1 MAGKKLAQ
9 NDRSKNAMKVFVTRE
24 IPDQGLKM
32 LAKKKG
38 LVVDI
43 YEKDQAIPRKELL
56 RRVKGADII
65 LSILTDKMDKEVM
78 NAAGPSLKM
87 IANYAV
93 GFDNVDLAEAKKRG
107 IIVSNTPGDEISEA
121 VAEHAVAMIFALA
134 HRVVEADSF
143 ARAGKYHGWGPMMLL
158 GTDVMGKTLGL
169 IGGGRIGTALAR
181 RMHDGFGVKIVYSDL
196 KRNPD
201 LEKFGAKFFSKNDL
215 LKHADIVSL
224 HVPLLPSTRHLISTK
239 ELKMMKKTAF
249 LINTAR
255 GPIVDE
261 TALVKALKS
270 SEIAG
275 AGLDVFE
282 CEPLIACN
290 PRQTKELRALKNVI
304 LTPHTASATVG
315 ARQAMSRAAAA
326 NILAFLANKIPPNAV
341 K

>member
-1 MAGKKLAQ
+1 MTKI
-9 NDRSKNAMKVFVTRE
+9 FVCRD
-24 IPDQGLKM
+24 IPDEGLKM

-38 LVVDI
+38 FVIDV
-43 YEKDQAIPRKELL
+43 YKKDQAIPRKELL
-56 RRVKGADII
+56 KRVHGVDII
-65 LSILTDKMDKEVM
+65 LSILTDKIDKDVM

-93 GFDNVDLAEAKKRG
+93 GFDNVDLVEAKKRG
-107 IIVSNTPGDEISEA
+107 IIVSNAPSLETTEA
-121 VAEHAVAMIFALA
+121 VAEHGVAMIFALA
-134 HRVVEADSF
+134 HRLVEADGF
-143 ARAGKYHGWGPMMLL
+143 ARAGKYHGWGPQMLL

-181 RMHDGFGVKIVYSDL
+181 RMHDGFGVNIIYSDL

-201 LEKFGAKFFSKNDL
+201 LEKFGAKYLSKNDL
-215 LKHADIVSL
+215 LKKSDIVSL

-239 ELKMMKKTAF
+239 ELKMMKKSAF

-261 TALVKALKS
+261 TALVKALKTG
-270 SEIAG
+270 EIAG

-290 PRQTKELRALKNVI
+290 PKQTKELRSLKNVI
-304 LTPHTASATVG
+304 LTPHTASATEG
-315 ARQAMSRAAAA
+315 ARQAMSRAAAT
-326 NILAFLANKIPPNAV
+326 NILAFIAGKIPPNAV

>member
-1 MAGKKLAQ
+1 MTKI
-9 NDRSKNAMKVFVTRE
+9 FVCRD
-24 IPDQGLKM
+24 IPDEGLKM

-38 LVVDI
+38 LVIDV
-43 YEKDQAIPRKELL
+43 YKKDQAIPRKELL
-56 RRVKGADII
+56 KRVHGVDII
-65 LSILTDKMDKEVM
+65 LSILTDKIDKDVM

-93 GFDNVDLAEAKKRG
+93 GFDNVDLVEAKKRG
-107 IIVSNTPGDEISEA
+107 IIVSNAPSLETTKA

-134 HRVVEADSF
+134 HRLVEADGF
-143 ARAGKYHGWGPMMLL
+143 ARAGKYHGWGPQMLL

-181 RMHDGFGVKIVYSDL
+181 RMHDGFGVNIIYSDL

-201 LEKFGAKFFSKNDL
+201 LEKFGAKYLSKNDL
-215 LKHADIVSL
+215 LKKSDIVSL

-239 ELKMMKKTAF
+239 ELKMMKKSAF

-261 TALVKALKS
+261 TALVKALKTG
-270 SEIAG
+270 EIAG

-290 PRQTKELRALKNVI
+290 PKQTKELRSLKNVI
-304 LTPHTASATVG
+304 LTPHTASATEG
-315 ARQAMSRAAAA
+315 ARQAMSRAAAT
-326 NILAFLANKIPPNAV
+326 NILAFIAGKIPPNAV

>member
-1 MAGKKLAQ
+1 MTKI
-9 NDRSKNAMKVFVTRE
+9 FVCRD
-24 IPDQGLKM
+24 IPDEGLKM

-38 LVVDI
+38 LVIDV
-43 YEKDQAIPRKELL
+43 YKKDQAIPRKELL
-56 RRVKGADII
+56 KRVHGVDII
-65 LSILTDKMDKEVM
+65 LSILTDKIDKDVM

-93 GFDNVDLAEAKKRG
+93 GFDNVDLVEAKKRG
-107 IIVSNTPGDEISEA
+107 IIVSNAPSLETTEA
-121 VAEHAVAMIFALA
+121 VAEHGVAMIFALA
-134 HRVVEADSF
+134 HRLVEADGF
-143 ARAGKYHGWGPMMLL
+143 ARAGKYHGWGPQMLL

-181 RMHDGFGVKIVYSDL
+181 RMHDGFGVNIIYSDL

-201 LEKFGAKFFSKNDL
+201 LEKFGAKYLSKNDL
-215 LKHADIVSL
+215 LKKSDIVSL

-239 ELKMMKKTAF
+239 ELKMMKKSAF

-261 TALVKALKS
+261 TALVKALKTG
-270 SEIAG
+270 EIAG

-290 PRQTKELRALKNVI
+290 PKQTKELRSLKNVI
-304 LTPHTASATVG
+304 LTPHTASATEG
-315 ARQAMSRAAAA
+315 ARQAMSRAAAT
-326 NILAFLANKIPPNAV
+326 NILAFIAGKIPPNAV

>member
-1 MAGKKLAQ
+1 MTKI
-9 NDRSKNAMKVFVTRE
+9 FVCRD
-24 IPDQGLKM
+24 IPDEGLKM

-38 LVVDI
+38 LVIDV
-43 YEKDQAIPRKELL
+43 YKKDQAIPRKELL
-56 RRVKGADII
+56 KRVHGVDII
-65 LSILTDKMDKEVM
+65 LSILTDKIDKDVM

-93 GFDNVDLAEAKKRG
+93 GFDNVDLVEAKKRG
-107 IIVSNTPGDEISEA
+107 IIVSNAPSLEMTVA

-134 HRVVEADSF
+134 HRLVEADGF
-143 ARAGKYHGWGPMMLL
+143 ARAGKYHGWGPQMLL

-181 RMHDGFGVKIVYSDL
+181 RMHDGFGVNIIYSDL

-201 LEKFGAKFFSKNDL
+201 LEKFGAKYLSKNDL
-215 LKHADIVSL
+215 LKKSDIVSL

-239 ELKMMKKTAF
+239 ELKMMKKSAF

-261 TALVKALKS
+261 TALVKALKTG
-270 SEIAG
+270 EIAG

-290 PRQTKELRALKNVI
+290 PKQTKELRSLKNVI
-304 LTPHTASATVG
+304 LTPHTASATEG
-315 ARQAMSRAAAA
+315 ARQAMSRAAAT
-326 NILAFLANKIPPNAV
+326 NILAFIAGKIPPNAV